1 MIPRISSKASPVKA
15 ITRIISSTL
24 SLWKNNKTVWIINE
38 PHLPE
43 KRAGLD
49 VMQSQPLCRM
59 SFSQYQAS
67 LVAVCGEWGMRN
79 AISWQSGDLSIQ
91 QVIWAYKLTFFS
103 VLWLKKCNDHT
114 VCTLHFYPC
123 FQAQSSEEKDLD
135 WVRWLV
141 KNELTHKSAIGW
153 GRDSQRT
160 QEGWRRERE
169 EEEVFSPSGSLLPL
183 RKCRSV
189 SQSKIT
195 SSETLVEPI
204 EPSSL

>member
-1 MIPRISSKASPVKA
+1 MNHQRTTSPWKKGRPRCYAKSATEQDVFQPISGFIGCSVWWVGDAECYLMTVRWLA
-15 ITRIISSTL
+15 L
-24 SLWKNNKTVWIINE
+24 S
-38 PHLPE
+38 
-43 KRAGLD
+43 
-49 VMQSQPLCRM
+49 M
-59 SFSQYQAS
+59 
-67 LVAVCGEWGMRN
+67 
-79 AISWQSGDLSIQ
+79 Q
-91 QVIWAYKLTFFS
+91 QVIWAYKLTFLS
-103 VLWLKKCNDHT
+103 VLWLKRCNDHT

-123 FQAQSSEEKDLD
+123 SQAQSSEEKDLD

-169 EEEVFSPSGSLLPL
+169 EEAVFSPSGSLLPL